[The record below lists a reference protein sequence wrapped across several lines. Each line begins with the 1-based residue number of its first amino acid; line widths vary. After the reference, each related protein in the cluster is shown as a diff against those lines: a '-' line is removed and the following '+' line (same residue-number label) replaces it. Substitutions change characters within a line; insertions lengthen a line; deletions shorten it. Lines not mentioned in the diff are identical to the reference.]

1 MPAFPEPRAGEV
13 DRPVEDL
20 KKLKRAKRS
29 ELRIREAAGEERG
42 KREEGYDE
50 EEDET

>member
-13 DRPVEDL
+13 EDL
-20 KKLKRAKRS
+20 KKLRKSKS
-29 ELRIREAAGEERG
+29 RIREAAGEERG